1 MNCLC
6 TFGKAWVDSS
16 DNQDDTPLHLAARAG
31 HTATCVELVDQG
43 ASGHGRNGRG
53 LTPVGEAV
61 VGGHAET
68 VLALGD
74 QNPVCLQDRPKGFS
88 LLHLACGQSKPEV
101 VSYLL
106 TKVPALLDD
115 THNPQRLSPL
125 HSCVIARSKQCMDL
139 LIQAGC
145 KCTPDM
151 LKQASGMTEEDLE
164 EMGKITGIP
173 DDSEEGERIESKA
186 SANERLE
193 NVQTGGEK
201 KTSEILQEATKESGL
216 YEEGKKPLSAE
227 VWEACKRQLIL
238 CSISLVCTF
247 ILMWF
252 FKNNS
257 HFNSI
262 ANSNFNHGDEL

>member
-1 MNCLC
+1 
-6 TFGKAWVDSS
+6 
-16 DNQDDTPLHLAARAG
+16 
-31 HTATCVELVDQG
+31 
-43 ASGHGRNGRG
+43 
-53 LTPVGEAV
+53 
-61 VGGHAET
+61 
-68 VLALGD
+68 
-74 QNPVCLQDRPKGFS
+74 
-88 LLHLACGQSKPEV
+88 
-101 VSYLL
+101 
-106 TKVPALLDD
+106 
-115 THNPQRLSPL
+115 
-125 HSCVIARSKQCMDL
+125 
-139 LIQAGC
+139 
-145 KCTPDM
+145 
-151 LKQASGMTEEDLE
+151 MTEEDLE

-186 SANERLE
+186 GANERLE